1 MAGCSDTVKRISL
14 ELGGNAPFIVFD
26 NANVD
31 DAVNGAMSGKFRNA
45 GQVCIYAQDAH
56 THTLSLSLSLPL
68 SLPSPSLP
76 LFPLSL
82 PLSRRVCLPTGYWFK
97 VAYIMNLLINSV

>member
-56 THTLSLSLSLPL
+56 THTLSHSPSPSLSLFPLPPSLSSLSLSL
-68 SLPSPSLP
+68 SLD
-76 LFPLSL
+76 
-82 PLSRRVCLPTGYWFK
+82 VCVSQQATGSKWH
-97 VAYIMNLLINSV
+97 I

>member
-45 GQVCIYAQDAH
+45 GQVRIYTQDAH
-56 THTLSLSLSLPL
+56 TYSPL
-68 SLPSPSLP
+68 SP
-76 LFPLSL
+76 PLSL

>member
-45 GQVCIYAQDAH
+45 GQVCIYTQDAH
-56 THTLSLSLSLPL
+56 TYSPLSPPLSLSLSPSL
-68 SLPSPSLP
+68 SLFS
-76 LFPLSL
+76 LSL